1 MNLITS
7 RHLHLPLS
15 LLLLGL
21 LIPAALIALVP
32 NAELFLTGLPQWV
45 SSWIY
50 LALSLLAV
58 RLTCQRLIESAL
70 PAGNCDDETRGLQA
84 HSRTAELMIM
94 GIALLTL
101 SWGKAPDYIE
111 DAMLFISMR
120 LGITLLL
127 LGGVVLMFTHIKMCG
142 LQEQ

>member
-32 NAELFLTGLPQWV
+32 DAELFLMGLPQWV
-45 SSWIY
+45 SSWVY
-50 LALSLLAV
+50 LALSLLAI
-58 RLTCQRLIESAL
+58 RFTCQRLIESSL
-70 PAGNCDDETRGLQA
+70 PGGNCGDETSRLQA
-84 HSRTAELMIM
+84 HSRTAELLIM
-94 GIALLTL
+94 GVALFSL
-101 SWGKAPDYIE
+101 SWGKGPEYIE
-111 DAMLFISMR
+111 EAMLFVSMR

-127 LGGVVLMFTHIKMCG
+127 LGGVVLMFTHIKMRG
-142 LQEQ
+142 LQE

>member
-32 NAELFLTGLPQWV
+32 DAELFLMGLPQWV
-45 SSWIY
+45 SSWVY
-50 LALSLLAV
+50 LALSLLAI
-58 RLTCQRLIESAL
+58 RLTCQRLIESSL
-70 PAGNCDDETRGLQA
+70 PTGSCADETSGLQA
-84 HSRTAELMIM
+84 HSRTAELLIM
-94 GIALLTL
+94 GVALFSL
-101 SWGKAPDYIE
+101 SWGKGPEYIE
-111 DAMLFISMR
+111 EAMLFVSMR

-127 LGGVVLMFTHIKMCG
+127 LGGVVLMFTHIKMRG
-142 LQEQ
+142 LQE

>member
-1 MNLITS
+1 MNIITS
-7 RHLHLPLS
+7 RHLHLPLG

-32 NAELFLTGLPQWV
+32 DAELRVMGLPQWL

-50 LALSLLAV
+50 LALSLLAI

-70 PAGNCDDETRGLQA
+70 PAGNCDDETSGLQA

-111 DAMLFISMR
+111 DALLFISMR

-127 LGGVVLMFTHIKMCG
+127 LGGVVLMFTHIKMRG